1 MKNTKYDELL
11 KPYREQLIDSLKKFV
26 KINSV
31 LDETTISP
39 EHPFGKGVSEALEF
53 INQLAIKD
61 GFKTKNYGNKVVE
74 ILVGDYHE
82 NITILAHADVVPE
95 GQGWDHDP
103 FEIKEENNVLYGRG
117 VADDKGPLL
126 ASYYALKAL
135 RDNGLLG
142 KYQVRF
148 IVGGNEESG
157 SAGVEYYFNE
167 LKSKQPTYGF
177 SPDAEFPL
185 IFAEKGIYTFKASGE
200 IKLDD
205 VISIEGGL
213 APNSVIE
220 KCFIKLH
227 KNSKFASVLN
237 QCKYPYEIKETDD
250 YIEVMIQGVSAHGA
264 TPQAGKNAGVEA
276 LRLLSIYTNNADLTS
291 VTNCLFDLEGRGLD
305 AYCYSDNM
313 ECGSSMNVGIIEY
326 KENVLS
332 LVINY
337 RYVDTCNIVE
347 TKNKIKAKL
356 IPLEIVSGGDS
367 HLLFYEKE
375 SDLVRILLKSYQEET
390 GDFESKP
397 MAIGGGT
404 YAKEAENIVAF
415 GAEFPGW
422 NSKMHSIGEGMKKD
436 HLFKAMSI
444 YARAIIELGKLIDEN

>member
-1 MKNTKYDELL
+1 MEKTKYDILL
-11 KPYREQLIDSLKKFV
+11 EKYQGDLVETLKKFV

-31 LDETTISP
+31 YDEATVSD
-39 EHPFGKGVSEALEF
+39 EHPFGKGVSKALDF
-53 INQLAIKD
+53 IHQLAIKD
-61 GFKTKNYGNKVVE
+61 GFKSTNYGNKVVE
-74 ILVGDYHE
+74 ILVGDYEE

-103 FEIKEENNVLYGRG
+103 FEIKEENGALYGRG

-135 RDNGLLG
+135 RDSGLLG

-185 IFAEKGIYTFKASGE
+185 IFAEKGIYTFKASGRV
-200 IKLDD
+200 KLDE

-220 KCFIKLH
+220 KCFIRLVKG
-227 KNSKFASVLN
+227 SKFVFILDE
-237 QCKYPYEIKETDD
+237 CKYPYEVNENDE
-250 YIEVMIQGVSAHGA
+250 YVEVMIQGVSAHGA

-276 LRLLSIYTNNADLTS
+276 LRLLSLYTKNSDLNS
-291 VTNCLFDLEGRGLD
+291 ITNCLFDLEGRGLD
-305 AYCYSDNM
+305 AYCYSDKM

-332 LVINY
+332 IVINY
-337 RYVDTCNIVE
+337 RYVDTCDIDD
-347 TKNKIKAKL
+347 TKNKIKSKL
-356 IPLEIVSGGDS
+356 LPLEIVSGGDS

-375 SDLVRILLKSYQEET
+375 SDLVRILLKSYQDET
-390 GDFESKP
+390 GDYTSKP

-404 YAKEAENIVAF
+404 YAKEANNIIAF

-422 NSKMHSIGEGMKKD
+422 NSKMHSIGEGMKKE
-436 HLFKAMSI
+436 HLYKAMSV